1 MPTVQDARG
10 QSMTLDSRPERIV
23 SLVPSITE
31 SVALFAGPQRLVGIT
46 KFCTEP
52 HADVTAIRKIGGTKD
67 PDVEAIVALQP
78 DLVLANREEN
88 READI
93 AALEAAG
100 LRVFVG
106 YPRGVHESMEE
117 LARIGTLLQ
126 VAAALRQFKD
136 VHAEIARQDALQADR
151 PRVRVFCPIWRHPYM
166 AVGGDT
172 YAGDVIRLAGG
183 ENVFESHPRGDRYPP
198 VDLRE
203 IAAADPQV
211 ILLPDEPYHF
221 RARHRE
227 EILAMRSM
235 TAARE
240 GHVFL
245 LDGRWLS
252 WYGPRAAQ
260 GLAGLEALLDR
271 ARPDWTAPE
280 RPVEPAPKRKPSGAT
295 NATRPAGT
303 SAQKSTPATKQ
314 PQRTPKTDTAMPPGL
329 KLRVRSQEVVDE

>member
-52 HADVTAIRKIGGTKD
+52 HADVPAIRKIGGTKD

-126 VAAALRQFKD
+126 VAAARRQFKD